1 MDNRRWEPATAVTSA
16 MFSVSTDL
24 VNNASGI
31 FLDPY
36 TQYKRSQSELT
47 VAGPSKPRRTSSS
60 VSLDPNDKPLPKLPA
75 YPESSA
81 KKMMQESNSESHQ
94 DTNDLDSV
102 SRSLSQQDPNEPK
115 LRKGNGWRTAGS
127 MAGASAKS
135 MGNLMGDY
143 TKGVIVDIPLA
154 ATNGFREIPKLYGED
169 VPELRKITDMK
180 SGTIAAG
187 ENFVVGMYEG
197 MTDLFTLPHK
207 GRKEEGMLG
216 VGKGVAKGLASLA
229 FKPTYATVGL
239 FAYTGQGIA
248 KSIHTMVNGS
258 TAKTI
263 VDAKKME
270 MMWLGQNE
278 VVDSDAVIQDF
289 ERLCWKG

>member
-1 MDNRRWEPATAVTSA
+1 
-16 MFSVSTDL
+16 
-24 VNNASGI
+24 
-31 FLDPY
+31 
-36 TQYKRSQSELT
+36 
-47 VAGPSKPRRTSSS
+47 
-60 VSLDPNDKPLPKLPA
+60 
-75 YPESSA
+75 
-81 KKMMQESNSESHQ
+81 
-94 DTNDLDSV
+94 
-102 SRSLSQQDPNEPK
+102 
-115 LRKGNGWRTAGS
+115 
-127 MAGASAKS
+127 

-143 TKGVIVDIPLA
+143 TKGIIVDIPLA

-169 VPELRKITDMK
+169 VPELRKITDVK

-258 TAKTI
+258 TAKTV

-278 VVDSDAVIQDF
+278 AVDSDAVIQDF